1 MQSHFPPLPKFL
13 GSLPILSPSTFN
25 FGIHDHPIR
34 QQHHRNTP
42 HLLSSAILMATTT
55 AESPVGPPQSAHMH
69 SLSRKETYYKPSAD
83 EWEAVRLT
91 IRQLYID
98 ENKTLSEVSEILES
112 KYNFHAS

>member
-13 GSLPILSPSTFN
+13 GSLAILSPSTFD
-25 FGIHDHPIR
+25 FGIHDHLIR
-34 QQHHRNTP
+34 QQHHPNPP
-42 HLLSSAILMATTT
+42 HLLSSGILMATTT
-55 AESPVGPPQSAHMH
+55 ASSPVGAPQSAHVH

-112 KYNFHAS
+112 VYSFRAS

>member
-1 MQSHFPPLPKFL
+1 
-13 GSLPILSPSTFN
+13 
-25 FGIHDHPIR
+25 
-34 QQHHRNTP
+34 
-42 HLLSSAILMATTT
+42 MATTT

-112 KYNFHAS
+112 NYNFHAS